1 MESGT
6 SNAAKRVDV
15 TIHIK
20 GLNSAQPAAALD
32 RRLVE
37 FLCHV
42 RDTGSVQAA
51 CERQHYSPRKAQRML
66 KRFSDESGLELLD
79 YHGWHGTELTPAA
92 VQCIAL
98 YVASLKSV
106 QQIVEE
112 RGLPQ
117 NNTPVRLSATNENGT
132 LKLSTGQLKDIRKDL
147 DANQKH

>member
-1 MESGT
+1 MESGR

-20 GLNSAQPAAALD
+20 GLNSAQPEAALD
-32 RRLVE
+32 RKLVE
-37 FLCHV
+37 FLYHV

-51 CERQHYSPRKAQRML
+51 SERMHYSPRKAQRML
-66 KRFSDESGLELLD
+66 KSFSDASGLELLD
-79 YHGWHGTELTPAA
+79 YHGRHGTELTPAA

-106 QQIVEE
+106 QRIVEE

-117 NNTPVRLSATNENGT
+117 KDLSINLSASNENGT
-132 LKLSTGQLKDIRKDL
+132 LRLKTNQFKDI
-147 DANQKH
+147 